1 MAITPSHSLW
11 QRERLKHHSGA
22 QRYYDDRPVPV
33 PRGPTS
39 SPIHCALCNCE
50 PLSDKA
56 SGSSFFPNT
65 FKENRI
71 PVFLRQFTTTMA
83 LKKTLTCAAKH
94 PSCCSANVLPSRYHQ
109 YYQLNFLFS
118 RKIRNLSKSQ
128 YIFSQWLFT
137 N

>member
-33 PRGPTS
+33 PRGPTA
-39 SPIHCALCNCE
+39 SPTHCALCNCE

-56 SGSSFFPNT
+56 SGSSFFPDT

-71 PVFLRQFTTTMA
+71 PVFLHPFTTTMS

-94 PSCCSANVLPSRYHQ
+94 TSCCSAEVLPSRYHQ
-109 YYQLNFLFS
+109 YYQLNSLFS
-118 RKIRNLSKSQ
+118 GKISNLSKSH
-128 YIFSQWLFT
+128 IFSQLLFT